1 MIIQRLFFSL
11 LPSTVVMKW
20 TQVTKTRVY
29 VRELGLKRFCLVQ
42 CFLFA
47 KKYTEYLTESIS
59 GKLGAS
65 YTGWQKRSEKM

>member
-1 MIIQRLFFSL
+1 MIIQRLFFRL

-20 TQVTKTRVY
+20 TQVTQTRVH
-29 VRELGLKRFCLVQ
+29 VRELGLQRFYLVQ
-42 CFLFA
+42 CFLFE

-65 YTGWQKRSEKM
+65 YMSVS